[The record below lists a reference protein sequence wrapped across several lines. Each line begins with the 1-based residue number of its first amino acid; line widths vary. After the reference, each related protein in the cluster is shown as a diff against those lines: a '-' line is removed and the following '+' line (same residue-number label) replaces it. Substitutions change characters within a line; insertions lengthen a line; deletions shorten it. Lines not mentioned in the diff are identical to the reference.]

1 MKNIIS
7 KIFRAVLICIF
18 LPVASVYAQT
28 QVNVRGTV
36 KDAKGVPVIGA
47 VVILEGSNSYASVT
61 DENGQYSLRFPVK
74 PGQNPQLTVSCL
86 SYRTQTVDLV
96 NRSVVDFVLQD
107 DAQQLDEAVVV
118 GYGSMRRSD
127 LTGSVV
133 SVKLDETEA
142 GQAAS
147 FDKLLQGRAAGVQVV
162 SSSAAPDAG
171 VSVRIRGLNTFNG
184 SSDPLYVV
192 DGVIVSTGV
201 SMDLITQGS
210 DNSGASIETS
220 NGLMGINP
228 NDIAS
233 IEILKD
239 ASATAIY
246 GSQGA
251 NGVVIITTKGATR
264 DRPVVRA
271 NVGVDVSWAYKKM
284 PMLSFDEFFDYMEAK
299 NVSKSSSYWT
309 QVFENPQE
317 RTGLKVIPMDWQD
330 YVMRTAVSQR
340 YYVSIS
346 GRPKNTS
353 YMFSFSYNDT
363 DGIVR
368 TTGFQNYTLRLNL
381 DKTLSPTFK
390 IGTRT
395 GVSYLDSHLTQGATT
410 GRLNAAGSLMRSM
423 IVTRPWKYHDTE
435 APDIDLD
442 DMYDGGTTYLSGP
455 DRWFTD
461 FNDRKEEIRVNPSIY
476 LDIKFTPWL
485 SFRTTVGADY
495 RATEQEKWKGSRIN
509 STTEGSIGAMGHM
522 DRLWWN
528 TNNVFTINKKIKK
541 HRINGTLGFTTT
553 SNETTTQTV
562 QGWNIIQYKAQ
573 NKALNS
579 APNASFIYGINGSTT
594 LSYLA
599 RAVYNYSDRY
609 ILTATYRIDGS
620 SKFSGHNKWAQFPS
634 FAFAWR
640 VNQEEW
646 FDVKSISMLKLR
658 LGWGRVGS
666 QAISNYQ
673 SLQTYGINAWA
684 DHGETNLGQYYRAL
698 YPSNIPNPDL
708 KWETTEQVNLG
719 LDLGMWKGRFTFTA
733 EAYDKNT
740 YDLLQS
746 KRIAYANGIS
756 SMWVNLGSI
765 RNRGLEFT
773 AEATPIKSRH
783 FEMSLGGNI
792 SFNRNKVIEIG
803 NGAEGGD
810 LYISPNDL
818 KYRRY
823 FYGSDIGFSGL
834 CNCPINLFVEG
845 QPIGIFYGLIT
856 DGIVQEGSTGIPYGE
871 AGEPSKPG
879 SINWI
884 DVNGDGFISELDRV
898 KIGDP
903 NPDFT
908 YGFHVNFEYR
918 RWNLNLNFVGSYGND
933 IYNVNEMLNTRVWST
948 SNNITRDA
956 FYKAWTPEN
965 TNTRYPALNA
975 LASTDYYYASDL
987 FVEDGSYL
995 RIANITLGY
1004 NLPLKGKGFVKG
1016 IALAATVSNP
1026 WFWSRYSGYDPDV
1039 NSYQSIYRMG
1049 ADMGSYPGARAMKF
1063 DVKFTF

>member
-562 QGWNIIQYKAQ
+562 QGWTIIQYKAQ
-573 NKALNS
+573 NKALHS

-698 YPSNIPNPDL
+698 YPSNIPNPD
-708 KWETTEQVNLG
+708 
-719 LDLGMWKGRFTFTA
+719 
-733 EAYDKNT
+733 T

-879 SINWI
+879 SINWV

-908 YGFHVNFEYR
+908 YGFHVNFQYR

-933 IYNVNEMLNTRVWST
+933 IYNVNEMLNTRVWAT

-1026 WFWSRYSGYDPDV
+1026 WFWTRYSGYDPDV